1 MAVLKNRARDLSA
14 NQGVIHDRR
23 PTEVQWTMATFKFA
37 LPINKPVAHLISI
50 TWPSIETFRSRKI
63 EAYQRH
69 RNKKWKRQQ

>member
-1 MAVLKNRARDLSA
+1 MIDDPPKSN
-14 NQGVIHDRR
+14 G
-23 PTEVQWTMATFKFA
+23 QW
-37 LPINKPVAHLISI
+37 LHLNWHCRSNKPVAHLISI